1 MYAFG
6 IVLAC
11 AVSAPPADTEL
22 LCHLDGAIGRA
33 RKALVSSREM
43 AGGGTTGEQALAAL
57 AALRAGA
64 SPDHPALA
72 RTLSRVFARAETAA
86 KDTYGGAYHAA
97 LVLVLLEELG
107 PDGMAP
113 PDLGRK
119 LAALLVK
126 IQQPS
131 GGWGDVSRTEFA
143 CIGLS
148 AAGRMGARVPGEA
161 WRRVERFLRGR
172 QLPGGGWGYKEG
184 DEPTGSMTAGGA
196 LGLVE
201 AGAGRHEEAVSRGLA
216 WLAARFRVDAN
227 PGEVSRKRRS
237 GGPRH
242 RFYYLATLA
251 ALARAMGEWPRPEW
265 AWRGATALVAEQGPD
280 GRWKGEPQDRPTEF
294 ATLFLVEAR
303 RTFLP
308 REGRPSAAR
317 AGRAH
322 VPDTTS
328 GAPMRRDGRATLTF
342 GLCSPGRRRLS
353 SAALGALE
361 RSVARWS
368 DLGPTIQCRQVR
380 PARDELAGLAFVLLL
395 PEGSTPLA
403 EADVAELARFFA
415 LGGTVL
421 VEGAPREPTGRTDGR
436 SPAGA
441 GRLARYVS
449 TRERRE
455 ALVELA
461 GRIAGGE
468 AKAHVTEAGRVLE
481 GPAPLGAAEAPELLL
496 VHAASGKSPGR
507 ANSPGGPETER
518 PREVAPSTKEP
529 VAARGVLVAPEG
541 LFAVLGREDPG
552 SRSAAA
558 RAAANVFAW
567 AASR

>member
-1 MYAFG
+1 MHALG

-11 AVSAPPADTEL
+11 AVSASPADAEL
-22 LCHLDGAIGRA
+22 LCHLDGAISRA
-33 RKALVSSREM
+33 REALVSSREM
-43 AGGGTTGEQALAAL
+43 AGAGTTGEQALAAL

-72 RTLSRVFARAETAA
+72 RTLSRVFARAEGAA
-86 KDTYGGAYHAA
+86 RDTYGGAYHAA

-107 PDGMAP
+107 ASGIAP
-113 PDLGRK
+113 PGLGRK
-119 LAALLVK
+119 LAARLVE
-126 IQQPS
+126 IQRPS

-148 AAGRMGARVPGEA
+148 AAERMGGRVPAEA

-172 QLPGGGWGYKEG
+172 QLTGGGWGYQEG

-201 AGAGRHEEAVSRGLA
+201 AGAGSDSRAVSRALA

-227 PGEVSRKRRS
+227 PGEGLQKRRS

-242 RFYYLATLA
+242 RFYYLASLA
-251 ALARAMGEWPRPEW
+251 ALARARGTWPRPEW
-265 AWRGATALVAEQGPD
+265 ARRGATALVAEQGPD

-303 RTFLP
+303 RAFLP
-308 REGRPSAAR
+308 PEGRASAAR
-317 AGRAH
+317 AGRAT
-322 VPDTTS
+322 V
-328 GAPMRRDGRATLTF
+328 TF

-353 SAALGALE
+353 PAALSALE

-368 DLGPTIQCRQVR
+368 DLGPAILCRRVR
-380 PARDELAGLAFVLLL
+380 PARDELAGLAFVLVL
-395 PEGSTPLA
+395 PGGPTPLA
-403 EADVAELARFFA
+403 EADVVELARFFA
-415 LGGTVL
+415 GGGTVL
-421 VEGAPREPTGRTDGR
+421 VEGAPREPAGRTDGR
-436 SPAGA
+436 SRAGV

-449 TRERRE
+449 GRERRE

-461 GRIAGGE
+461 GRIAGGR
-468 AKAHVTEAGRVLE
+468 AKAPVTEAGRVLE

-496 VHAASGKSPGR
+496 VRAASGKSPGR
-507 ANSPGGPETER
+507 PRSPGGPETGR
-518 PREVAPSTKEP
+518 PRGAVPPSKEP
-529 VAARGVLVAPEG
+529 GAARGVLVAPEG
-541 LFAVLGREDPG
+541 IFALLGREDPG